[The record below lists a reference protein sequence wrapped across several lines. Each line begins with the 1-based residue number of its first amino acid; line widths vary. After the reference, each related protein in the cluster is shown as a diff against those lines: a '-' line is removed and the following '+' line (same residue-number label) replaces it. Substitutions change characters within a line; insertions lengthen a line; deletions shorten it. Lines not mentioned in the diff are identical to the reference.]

1 MLDRAERLVK
11 NPRSESA
18 LANLAEVY
26 RLLTLTAS
34 PTRCCST
41 WARCSGFDYYSGVH
55 FEAYVSGLGAPLA
68 GGGRYDHML
77 ARFGYDCPST
87 GFAFEVGRVLLAIEN
102 QGTAA
107 PQPGPDFFIIDFT
120 ADKTR
125 ALALSR
131 RLRDGGAAVAAGHLE
146 PRARR
151 VARLRAPAARA
162 LGARDRRAGSGRRAG
177 AGDPAGRPGSGESRA
192 RVGILADP
200 ARHLSGNEAGGGLMP
215 NIVIVGA
222 QWGDEGKGKVV
233 DVITPHFDVIVRYQG
248 GNNAGHT
255 VVVGREK
262 FVLQTIPSGIL
273 HAGRRNIIGCGV
285 VVNPASLID
294 EMESLVQRG
303 VSLDGNLYISKNAH
317 VIMPYHP
324 AIDRASESKAG
335 KHRIGTTGKGVGPAY
350 ADKTARV
357 GIRMADLLDE
367 RLLSRE
373 ARVQRGPEEPAPP
386 RDLRRRELHR
396 RRHPE
401 RVPALRGMARPLHHG
416 HGAPAPQLDGGGLVR
431 ALRGRAGDHARHRP
445 RHLSVH
451 HVVEH
456 DGGRRLHGIGR
467 AADPD
472 QRRHR
477 HLEGLLHPRGR
488 RPVPHGAARRD
499 GRSPARPRQRV
510 RLGHGPAAA
519 LRVGGRHGPR
529 YAARINGLDTLA
541 ITKLDVLD
549 SCDTMKICVGYKYD
563 DEVLTDFPEEERIW
577 HEAEPVYEELSG
589 WKTSTAGLRDYEDL
603 PTKAR
608 EYLARLSELCGVGIS
623 LVSTGPVRDET
634 ILVND
639 STLTRWIPSL
649 RSSLPPH

>member
-1 MLDRAERLVK
+1 
-11 NPRSESA
+11 
-18 LANLAEVY
+18 
-26 RLLTLTAS
+26 
-34 PTRCCST
+34 
-41 WARCSGFDYYSGVH
+41 
-55 FEAYVSGLGAPLA
+55 
-68 GGGRYDHML
+68 
-77 ARFGYDCPST
+77 
-87 GFAFEVGRVLLAIEN
+87 
-102 QGTAA
+102 
-107 PQPGPDFFIIDFT
+107 
-120 ADKTR
+120 
-125 ALALSR
+125 
-131 RLRDGGAAVAAGHLE
+131 
-146 PRARR
+146 
-151 VARLRAPAARA
+151 
-162 LGARDRRAGSGRRAG
+162 
-177 AGDPAGRPGSGESRA
+177 
-192 RVGILADP
+192 
-200 ARHLSGNEAGGGLMP
+200 MP

-273 HAGRRNIIGCGV
+273 HPGRRNIIGCGV

-324 AIDRASESKAG
+324 ALDRASESKAG

-367 RLLSRE
+367 RLLRE
-373 ARVQRGPEEPAPP
+373 KLEYNVAQKNRLLREIYDAESFTVDGILSAYLRYAGWLAPYIT
-386 RDLRRRELHR
+386 DT
-396 RRHPE
+396 
-401 RVPALRGMARPLHHG
+401 ALPD
-416 HGAPAPQLDGGGLVR
+416 PQVDGGGLLR
-431 ALRGRAGDHARHRP
+431 ALRGRAGNHARHRP

-456 DGGRRLHGIGR
+456 HGGWGLHRIGR
-467 AADPD
+467 AAD
-472 QRRHR
+472 
-477 HLEGLLHPRGR
+477 EINGVIGISK
-488 RPVPHGAARRD
+488 AYCT
-499 GRSPARPRQRV
+499 
-510 RLGHGPAAA
+510 
-519 LRVGGRHGPR
+519 RVGGGPFPTELNDEMADLLRARGNEFGSVTGRPRRCGWVDAVGLR
-529 YAARINGLDTLA
+529 YATRINGLDTLA

-549 SCDTMKICVGYKYD
+549 SCDTVKICVGYKYD

-589 WKTSTAGLRDYEDL
+589 WQSSTAGMRDYEDL